1 MKDKDKDNSSKK
13 TRDRIIIII
22 IIIIII
28 LLLLHSCCPGRKHG
42 GKGTTTTTKTAQIID
57 ITTNDKT
64 KRTTTESSTTET
76 VSHDI
81 DDTTSTTTED
91 ILDTTSTTVTTSK
104 KKTKKTTKK
113 TTKKS
118 TSKTTSET
126 TTVKLDVYDE
136 THNSTTW
143 NGSAD
148 LDIFNATSTSY
159 AGTVAPESY
168 GSYQFIIRN
177 QTSYNFKYSV
187 TFVET
192 NPMNMNIMYKLKKNG
207 SYIVDHY
214 VYYDELDLNNIL
226 INKNKLDTYDL
237 EWKWVSADNDT
248 EVGKAGIDYKL
259 KIDIKAESV

>member
-113 TTKKS
+113 TTKS
-118 TSKTTSET
+118 TSRTTSET